1 MRALLLVSKKIVSKV
16 STFIFKKDIEF
27 LTNSKILPLFYYKTV
42 LTTYHLRNTYIDNQ
56 TQKKNCSKIDTP
68 NRHGKCSIHPRTSQY
83 LCHITMDL
91 QSMRISI

>member
-1 MRALLLVSKKIVSKV
+1 MKIHLIDYESPTLSEQKIVSKV

-56 TQKKNCSKIDTP
+56 TQKKIAVRLTPPIDMASALFTLGLH
-68 NRHGKCSIHPRTSQY
+68 NTCVT
-83 LCHITMDL
+83 
-91 QSMRISI
+91 